1 MTPPPIRL
9 LVSAR
14 TLAEAQ
20 AAQAGG
26 ADYVDL
32 KEPRAGPLG
41 GLAAAEIAT
50 IVAALRARAGRQWIS
65 ATIGDLP
72 PGDRPAILA
81 QVDAVAATGVDY
93 VKVGI
98 PGIADVPASR
108 RLLEALAACGHAVVP
123 VFLADDGL
131 DRALVDR
138 ACGLGFPLVMA
149 DTAGKQHGS
158 LFDRVPGPDLADFVG
173 RARGAGI
180 PVGLAGALRL
190 ADLPRLAALRP
201 DFAGFRSAVC
211 RDGRG
216 SALDAGLLHGLA
228 QALRSVRPG
237 PRQIPDP
244 VLPA

>member
-93 VKVGI
+93 VKVGVAR
-98 PGIADVPASR
+98 GPAAAP
-108 RLLEALAACGHAVVP
+108 LLAALAGCGHPVVP
-123 VFLADDGL
+123 VFLADDCL
-131 DRALVDR
+131 DRALVAH
-138 ACGLGFPLVMA
+138 ACTLGFPLLMA
-149 DTAGKQHGS
+149 DTAGKLGGS
-158 LFDRVPGPDLADFVG
+158 LFERVAAAELAAFVG
-173 RARGAGI
+173 QARTAGI
-180 PVGLAGALRL
+180 PVGLAGALRA

-211 RDGRG
+211 RGDRG
-216 SALDAGLLHGLA
+216 SALDPALLQELVL
-228 QALRSVRPG
+228 ALRSRTREGSGCVM
-237 PRQIPDP
+237 
-244 VLPA
+244 PA